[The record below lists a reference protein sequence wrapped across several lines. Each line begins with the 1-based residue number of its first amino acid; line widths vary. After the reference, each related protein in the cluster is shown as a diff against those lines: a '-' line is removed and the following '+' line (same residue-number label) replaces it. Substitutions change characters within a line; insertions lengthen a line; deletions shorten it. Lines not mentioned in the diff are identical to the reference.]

1 MIKTE
6 LNWFLL
12 LIFLC
17 KKTNENEMFIDELFH
32 ASIKR
37 YMNKMTENGI
47 VFEYGHE
54 KNNKVREE
62 KSIISEK
69 QWLTMER

>member
-1 MIKTE
+1 
-6 LNWFLL
+6 
-12 LIFLC
+12 
-17 KKTNENEMFIDELFH
+17 MFIDELFH